1 MPISLVE
8 SRSEGAYLDVA
19 DVTAGYKGIPVIRGV
34 NLSVAQGE
42 VVAVIGPNGAGKS
55 TLLKAVTG
63 VLAPMGGVI
72 SLAGESIAGWPADRV
87 ARKGVGYVPQVRDVF
102 DSLTVKE
109 NLEMG
114 GYLLSRRTVPRR
126 VEHIIDVF
134 PPLAAMLGRTAKNL
148 SGGERKMLAI
158 GRALMNSPSLVI
170 LDEPTAGLA
179 PRLAD
184 QLLSEYVKGLRRS
197 ETAVLIVEQRAREA
211 LEIADYAYVLA
222 AGEVKM
228 ATSARDILE
237 RPDLG
242 ELFLGGSP
250 ASW

>member
-1 MPISLVE
+1 
-8 SRSEGAYLDVA
+8 
-19 DVTAGYKGIPVIRGV
+19 
-34 NLSVAQGE
+34 
-42 VVAVIGPNGAGKS
+42 
-55 TLLKAVTG
+55 
-63 VLAPMGGVI
+63 
-72 SLAGESIAGWPADRV
+72 
-87 ARKGVGYVPQVRDVF
+87 
-102 DSLTVKE
+102 
-109 NLEMG
+109 
-114 GYLLSRRTVPRR
+114 
-126 VEHIIDVF
+126 
-134 PPLAAMLGRTAKNL
+134 
-148 SGGERKMLAI
+148 MLAI